1 MSSAAYHSVRLEP
14 TMKDYIEE
22 VHEKLETYHSI
33 KHFSERAVANNVE
46 HLEKQVKGADDLR
59 RFIRVLCRVDGISI
73 SLTEDTI
80 STKLRDEALSSG
92 TKLELTPQQLNSIE
106 KITSSTGLRKAG
118 AIRVCLIKELYKH
131 SSSDGLLHE
140 PRQSDI
146 RSSWD
151 SIESSVEE
159 LFSSLQSKLETKLVK
174 QLDSAQQKL
183 DQDPKARDEVLAH
196 YEHYFKHSAGYERLQ
211 GTERSQ
217 KILSGIED
225 LPHGDGKLDKT
236 Q

>member
-1 MSSAAYHSVRLEP
+1 
-14 TMKDYIEE
+14 MKDYIEE
-22 VHEKLETYHSI
+22 VHEKLDAYNSI

-59 RFIRVLCRVDGISI
+59 RLIRVLCRVDGISI

-80 STKLRDEALSSG
+80 STKLRDEALSSA
-92 TKLELTPQQLNSIE
+92 TKLELTPQKLNSIE

-118 AIRVCLIKELYKH
+118 AIRICLIRELYKH

-146 RSSWD
+146 QSSWN

-159 LFSSLQSKLETKLVK
+159 LFSSLRSKLETRLVR
-174 QLDSAQQKL
+174 QLDSTQQKL
-183 DQDPKARDEVLAH
+183 DQDPKARDEVFAH
-196 YEHYFKHSAGYERLQ
+196 YEHYFEDSAGYERLQ
-211 GTERSQ
+211 ETERSEE
-217 KILSGIED
+217 ILSGIEE
-225 LPHGDGKLDKT
+225 LPHGEDKFDKA